1 MIVTQGEALSVTP
14 LIPGK
19 QAVFLIVIFQAI
31 EVNTGF
37 QPPVS
42 SQKKAPADLIP
53 DNAAQK
59 LSYSCGVIKI
69 HLSQRQKQRTVLL
82 IEKDAGIIQDD
93 LIPLFCA
100 QPQPVPRIQKKSPPL
115 SPAIDTFQLKPAAN
129 LVEKRAIF
137 VFGTEP
143 VEIEGSSP
151 IKILR
156 GILACRSENKSE
168 QEKTGDKNMECSTH
182 LALLPHILT
191 RQLFWP

>member
-1 MIVTQGEALSVTP
+1 VIVTQGEALPVTP

-42 SQKKAPADLIP
+42 SQKKVPADLIP
-53 DNAAQK
+53 ENTAQK
-59 LSYSCGVIKI
+59 LSYSRGVIKI
-69 HLSQRQKQRTVLL
+69 HLSQRQKKRTALL
-82 IEKDAGIIQDD
+82 IVKDAGIIQDD
-93 LIPLFCA
+93 LIPFFCA
-100 QPQPVPRIQKKSPPL
+100 QPQPVPCIQKKSPPI
-115 SPAIDTFQLKPAAN
+115 SPAIDTFQLKPAAK
-129 LVEKRAIF
+129 LVEKRAIL

-156 GILACRSENKSE
+156 GILPCRSENKSE
-168 QEKTGDKNMECSTH
+168 QEKTRDKNTEFSTH
-182 LALLPHILT
+182 LALLPQILT